1 MFDYRQRAMRVE
13 VFKDTM
19 ARIEA
24 EDDLRQAVSR
34 SIETQQFIA
43 EGADIA
49 SHGPT
54 QTSSRRSGAISA
66 RSSSPSSAVPG
77 RRGTTMRS
85 GESVETRPCGR

>member
-43 EGADIA
+43 EGADVTPD
-49 SHGPT
+49 GPAPERPELGRVLAGRT
-54 QTSSRRSGAISA
+54 GDGFAFGGA
-66 RSSSPSSAVPG
+66 
-77 RRGTTMRS
+77 
-85 GESVETRPCGR
+85 